1 MRLLQGFTSPPVQ
14 LNLGDLTLKRG
25 GGTTGAA
32 APAKKLAGGD
42 LGASNPLASLPS
54 PQAAS
59 DAADADLSSG
69 RGLLPDLE
77 DPAAEAGAAAVPVPV
92 EDQVVSGRG
101 PEKQGKATM
110 GMAKKYGAGFIWGQL
125 NGWYKQTVFDPTASL
140 SAERRGTISMPDIES
155 CYGSSRN
162 RYSMKVFLAGS
173 HSIACQ
179 SALCKVATYIS
190 LCYMVLCV
198 AGLASLCLPCMSDVF
213 WKHMLVEGTIDQTV
227 RSDIVMDTCR
237 TGIS

>member
-42 LGASNPLASLPS
+42 LVASNPLANMPSSLPP
-54 PQAAS
+54 PQAAT
-59 DAADADLSSG
+59 DAADDSSRAFLS
-69 RGLLPDLE
+69 DLE
-77 DPAAEAGAAAVPVPV
+77 DAAAEAGAAAVPVPV
-92 EDQVVSGRG
+92 EDQAVSGRAA
-101 PEKQGKATM
+101 EKQGKATM

-155 CYGSSRN
+155 LLWQLAQPLQHEGICCRLSSSAWQSTARQ
-162 RYSMKVFLAGS
+162 LAKGLPFDDDSSCS
-173 HSIACQ
+173 HACR
-179 SALCKVATYIS
+179 LC
-190 LCYMVLCV
+190 
-198 AGLASLCLPCMSDVF
+198 
-213 WKHMLVEGTIDQTV
+213 
-227 RSDIVMDTCR
+227 
-237 TGIS
+237 